1 MYYVADTISSALHII
16 ISFNLILEINMGN
29 HTVVLVTK
37 QKTLAQK
44 SCVSCPCMWSL
55 FIILTFTMSWL
66 SEVKGIRIARKYN
79 NLSAPNKWQTHYQ
92 TEKKDIIPIINP
104 KRIQEKLY
112 TILLSENSSAV
123 FDDGRKILY
132 VT

>member
-16 ISFNLILEINMGN
+16 ISFYLILKINMGN
-29 HTVVLVTK
+29 HTVVLVIK

-92 TEKKDIIPIINP
+92 TEKDIIPIINP